1 MKRTP
6 AMLLVMMAAA
16 VCLAFSG
23 LGAAQPSKRGKA
35 PKGPQRNAT
44 EPELPTT
51 DISYQFGLKGQ
62 VGLTVFQPGRRIPL
76 TFSEQGHTSTTVML
90 INGRV
95 VEFGSN
101 LGEWRRRPTPLKPNE
116 DGTPRHG
123 HWAAWSVGNVIV
135 TQVVEVLRSPSNRF
149 DTCLVYYTLDNAN
162 DSRFELGLRAMID
175 TQIAANDGNS
185 FAVAGRIVTN
195 FADFKEEEKEIP
207 RAIEVRETSDPEQRG
222 HVAYMTLKVG
232 GDIQPPNR
240 VSLTRWPGVST
251 AWQIPLKNIG
261 HDAAVALYW
270 DVRRFEAGAQL
281 HVGYAY
287 GQNVLDL
294 NRLKEAEPKTVEP
307 KATEPKAAAPKD

>member
-6 AMLLVMMAAA
+6 AMLLGMMAAA

-35 PKGPQRNAT
+35 PKGKT
-44 EPELPTT
+44 EPDLPAT
-51 DISYQFGLKGQ
+51 DIVYQFGLKGQ
-62 VGLTVFQPGRRIPL
+62 VGFTVLQPGGRRIPL
-76 TFSEQGHTSTTVML
+76 TFSENGHTSTTVLL

-101 LGEWRRRPTPLKPNE
+101 LGEWRRKPTPLGKAE

-123 HWAAWSVGNVIV
+123 HWAAWGVGNVIV

-162 DSRFELGLRAMID
+162 DSRFELGLRTMID
-175 TQIAANDGNS
+175 TQIADNDGNS

-195 FADFKEEEKEIP
+195 FADYKEEETEIP

-222 HVAYMTLKVG
+222 HVAYMTFKVG

-251 AWQIPLKNIG
+251 AWQVPLQNLG
-261 HDAAVALYW
+261 QDAAVALYW

-294 NRLKEAEPKTVEP
+294 NKLKEAAP
-307 KATEPKAAAPKD
+307 KATEPKAANPKAAEPER